1 MLPSS
6 LVAHQLGG
14 LTPSQ
19 LADLRRQCLPR
30 RNDLGED
37 AFSQALLIADQKFN
51 LQHPRCNIVG
61 FIRTIARRRYLNLL
75 QAERVGSF
83 LNLDPNTL
91 GDCQV
96 KAVLCSRQAYI
107 DPAKMDFYPPAW
119 VRETLD
125 SLTAMAQDQEASEGE
140 RLHAYRARL
149 VLLDL
154 IELVRADAIGGLSRT
169 DLTEFLRQRLNLRT
183 GQPISFSTFQA
194 TLTLLRQATCDV
206 IEQVN
211 GVDC

>member
-6 LVAHQLGG
+6 LIAHQLGG

-30 RNDLGED
+30 RNSLGED

-51 LQHPRCNIVG
+51 IQHPRCNLVG
-61 FIRTIARRRYLNLL
+61 FIKTIARRRYLNLL
-75 QAERVGSF
+75 QAERVGSL
-83 LNLDPNTL
+83 LNLDRTSLEDIPI
-91 GDCQV
+91 D
-96 KAVLCSRQAYI
+96 AVLSGRHTYI
-107 DPAKMDFYPPAW
+107 DPAKMDFYPPTW
-119 VRETLD
+119 VQETISNLL
-125 SLTAMAQDQEASEGE
+125 SISQDQGTSEGE

-154 IELVRADAIGGLSRT
+154 VDLVHADAIGGLSRT

-194 TLTLLRQATCDV
+194 TLTLLREVTCDV
-206 IEQVN
+206 IEQAN